1 VENEVLA
8 ACLFTQ
14 MFTREPQCAKM
25 EHGQGM
31 SAPVPGHL
39 GGERKWWETT
49 TLYRV
54 RRQTSIEKDWVK
66 FH

>member
-1 VENEVLA
+1 
-8 ACLFTQ
+8 